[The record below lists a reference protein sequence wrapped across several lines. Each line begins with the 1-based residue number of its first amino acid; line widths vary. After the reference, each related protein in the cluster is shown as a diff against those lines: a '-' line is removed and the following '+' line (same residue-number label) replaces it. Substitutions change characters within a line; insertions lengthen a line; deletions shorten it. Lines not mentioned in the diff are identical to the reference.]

1 MTVKGSERQSL
12 LRRIVFLCA
21 FLRALTKHR
30 GRTMRLPSLS
40 PSGLGLLIRT
50 RVPICSRWTCAAGS
64 KCQGEFLHKFAIH
77 LCFLSESILSAS
89 CFFAIDRST
98 TSHVFVCE

>member
-77 LCFLSESILSAS
+77 LCFFKRKYFERLVLFRNRQEHYLSCVRL
-89 CFFAIDRST
+89 
-98 TSHVFVCE
+98 